1 MASLAPDIYQEA
13 KYSFKVFTT
22 ITTTNNNNKKKNF
35 QNLTI
40 AIWLKKLFFHHTL
53 KILRFIT
60 LGRYD
65 ILNPDPICKN
75 LLSGKQNLKV
85 VLSTLRSTFGHCG
98 VPCGTSRKR

>member
-40 AIWLKKLFFHHTL
+40 AI
-53 KILRFIT
+53 
-60 LGRYD
+60 
-65 ILNPDPICKN
+65 
-75 LLSGKQNLKV
+75 
-85 VLSTLRSTFGHCG
+85 
-98 VPCGTSRKR
+98 